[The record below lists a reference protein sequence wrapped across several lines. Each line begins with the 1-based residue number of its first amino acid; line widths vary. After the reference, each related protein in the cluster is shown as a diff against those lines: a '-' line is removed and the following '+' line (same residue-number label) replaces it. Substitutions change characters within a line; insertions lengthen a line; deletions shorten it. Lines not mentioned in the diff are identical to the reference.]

1 MPTSSYAN
9 YPKLIPP
16 VLEQQKIYVYRHI
29 LRTLS
34 ESMLT
39 KCWVKRFNVCCYF
52 WQCKYTKKSVE
63 LAEAILS
70 VSQHE
75 YVVSTLFYLTR
86 QVIESSIYSGP
97 ISWAHIEKKMPKLE
111 NCSLHELTRKS
122 VKISCGKHNDFRLTM
137 SSENIP

>member
-16 VLEQQKIYVYRHI
+16 VLEQKKYIMYRHI
-29 LRTLS
+29 LRTSS

-52 WQCKYTKKSVE
+52 WQSRYTKKSVE

-75 YVVSTLFYLTR
+75 YVVSTLFHLTR

-97 ISWAHIEKKMPKLE
+97 ISWAHIEKKPKLE
-111 NCSLHELTRKS
+111 ICSLHELPRKS